1 MIQSD
6 SPSEATLPEDD
17 VPLKSTFAPIKI
29 IRKFMAMWLTFIVI
43 LIGVAL
49 LVDIDWAKPYC
60 QAALTQMFHRKVKIG
75 HLTWSFGLNG
85 LEVETSKLAVYES
98 NGAPFLIAG
107 SSEIG
112 IGILPLFSKKM
123 VISHLNFVQP
133 EIWAIR
139 TAQANW
145 NFNDL
150 LELGPDIRYFQVQ
163 NGKLHLI
170 DRIPNKEEAW
180 KVVDLNEIK
189 LKFVWPHKSKKTPF
203 YLAFKLPKKGYTTSF
218 DLSGIGSGEL
228 QNWQDNKYNFKA
240 TVSRANPED
249 MMPFLRAISD
259 RPLST
264 TEGGKKFEQLQGLF
278 DFKIEGGGIL
288 SKGIT
293 ADVSAEAQKFS
304 FDAPVIGTIKAPEAT
319 TKAKVRIDTKNLEWQ
334 DMVTKLANVELTSH
348 GTVSDWSKKLP
359 LYSAN
364 FDSHIKDLGDV
375 SRLVSKDGSSKEN
388 SYVDSSNLSGS
399 AHVGIKIFGP
409 SNNPKLTTDLKSDG
423 LPVEDFISRLP
434 NGLAPALCLLGLS
447 KTSQVKGEIRMIPD
461 ERVDVTEGI
470 IPVAGG
476 IIKTEGTANL
486 KTDEGKFSFHTNDLS
501 LAKADSALY
510 QSKMAMKELARLV
523 FMTPKQKLNLDGLV
537 DVNGVFEKLKNGDH
551 NTSGTAD
558 FKNAEF
564 SLSDG
569 TLTAK
574 HMNGH
579 LQWNNDLV
587 TIDRLAGTIGDG
599 TFDLSG
605 TTSIRGTPS
614 VNLKIHSNHLDLN
627 QLNTLLKVLKVHIP
641 LLTEHQ
647 LRGRVHELALTIS
660 GPRTYPNLYFKT
672 TPEDLCYQPA
682 GMTKPLRAKS
692 GTIIYDHDV
701 LTLQDVGFVTHNDK
715 VTTSFAIEQLSTNA
729 KVSNA
734 IKVKSAGID
743 LSDVDFY
750 LASSVMPK
758 PLKKLYTDFLKEYQ
772 LSKVHGRVYGDATC
786 EMKNDKPSLAG
797 VVSLINVGA
806 KFGAQRFPIEHV
818 AGTLTAS
825 GTQLTLQDLTG
836 ALRNSHFSLNGQVE
850 NYQSALPNLKTELIA
865 SIDSKEMLEL
875 IPSFTDQ
882 FQKWKL
888 AITSSG
894 PLALRAKVVGT
905 MKASDVNFS
914 ISSGASNRLV
924 VSSPLGQ
931 LHQPIDEAMKVE
943 GSLSITPNAMK
954 VSSAQVAIG
963 DSQLQAEGSVAW
975 AYKDSEKKDLDLP
988 HSLVTGSIKS
998 PHPVPAKRL
1007 IALLEPTLAKNVGG
1021 TVAGALNLSGTA
1033 YQPKAAGK
1041 VIFNKIS
1048 VPSFDIRDLTGF
1060 INLEELSG
1068 SDQKAEVDFSEMQ
1081 VGQIPVHKIRADIR
1095 LDADEQQV
1103 RQPKIHIT
1111 NGRANLAGGAMEV
1124 TGWLDMNVH
1133 KLSLRTTLAKAQ
1145 ANKLTEQ
1152 LFGHPGELTGTVD
1165 ADVKFETEG
1174 DDYKDALS
1182 NLKGNGVVTVREGIV
1197 TRFSQLQNKITQ
1209 ANLLHQGLFGFNL
1222 NNLLQSTVPVR
1233 TGKFKD
1239 VVSEFRLV
1247 KNVIYVDELTYNGD
1261 DMRLWGAGKANLTHN
1276 TMDIEVAGK
1285 IPRVTSSVFGSG
1297 TLGEMSKAMT
1307 IQKLMNKVTMHQLE
1321 NLPSLPVLGDI
1332 ASDKPRAF
1340 SFKINSPIDKPKS
1353 VGQSI
1358 EKSFHWLPS
1367 KPRASAHPLP
1377 GLTPG

>member
-1 MIQSD
+1 M
-6 SPSEATLPEDD
+6 AEDES
-17 VPLKSTFAPIKI
+17 PLKSNFAPLQI
-29 IRKFMAMWLTFIVI
+29 IRKFMAMWLAFVVI

-60 QAALTQMFHRKVKIG
+60 QTALTQMFHRKVRIG

-85 LEVETSKLAVYES
+85 LEVETTKLAVYEP

-107 SSEIG
+107 TSEIG
-112 IGILPLFSKKM
+112 IGILPLFTKRM

-145 NFNDL
+145 NFDDL
-150 LELGPDIRYFQVQ
+150 LEAGPDIRYLQIQ
-163 NGKLHLI
+163 NGKMHLI
-170 DRIPNKEEAW
+170 DRIPNKVEAW
-180 KVVDLNEIK
+180 KVVDLNEVK

-203 YLAFKLPKKGYTTSF
+203 YLAFKLPKQGYTTSF
-218 DLSGIGSGEL
+218 DLSGLGSGEL
-228 QNWQDNKYNFKA
+228 ANWQDNKYSFKA

-264 TEGGKKFEQLQGLF
+264 TEGGRKFEQLQGLF
-278 DFKIEGGGIL
+278 DFKIEGGGTL

-319 TKAKVRIDTKNLEWQ
+319 TTAKVRIDTKNLEWK

-348 GTVSDWSKKLP
+348 GTVSDWSQKLP

-364 FDSHIKDLGDV
+364 FDSHIKDLGEV
-375 SRLVSKDGSSKEN
+375 SRLVTKNGAVPN
-388 SYVDSSNLSGS
+388 SYVDPQKMSGS
-399 AHVGIKIFGP
+399 AQVGIKIEGP
-409 SNNPKLTTDLKSDG
+409 SNNPKMMTDVKSEG
-423 LPVEDFISRLP
+423 LPVEEFISRLP
-434 NGLAPALCLLGLS
+434 KQLSPALCLLGLS
-447 KTSQVKGEIRMIPD
+447 KTSQVKGEIKMIPD
-461 ERVDVTEGI
+461 ERVDVTEGV

-476 IIKTEGTANL
+476 TIRTEGSANL
-486 KTDEGKFSFHTNDLS
+486 KTDEGKFAFHTDKLS
-501 LAKADSALY
+501 LAKAEQALY
-510 QSKMAMKELARLV
+510 QSKMAMNELARLV
-523 FMTPKQKLNLDGLV
+523 FLTPKQKLNLDGLL
-537 DVNGVFEKLKNGDH
+537 DVNGVFEKLKDNQH

-558 FKNAEF
+558 FRDAEF

-569 TLTAK
+569 TLTAR

-579 LQWNNDLV
+579 LKWNNDQV
-587 TIDRLAGTIGDG
+587 NIERLAGTIGDG
-599 TFDLSG
+599 RFSLNG
-605 TTSIRGTPS
+605 TASVRGTPS
-614 VNLKIHSNHLDLN
+614 VNLTIHSDHLDLN
-627 QLNTLLKVLKVHIP
+627 QLNTLLKVLKVHVP

-647 LRGRVHELALTIS
+647 LRGRVHALDLVIS
-660 GPRTYPNLYFKT
+660 GPRTYPNIYFKT

-692 GTIIYDHDV
+692 GTIVYDHDV

-715 VTTSFAIEQLSTNA
+715 VVTSFAIEQLSTNA
-729 KVSNA
+729 RVKTA

-758 PLKKLYTDFLKEYQ
+758 PLKKLYTDFLKSYN

-786 EMKNDKPSLAG
+786 EMKNDKPNLSG
-797 VVSLINVGA
+797 VISLINVGA

-825 GTQLTLQDLTG
+825 GSLLTVQDLNG
-836 ALRNSHFSLNGQVE
+836 ALRNSHFSLNGHVE
-850 NYQSALPNLKTELIA
+850 NYQSDLPNLKTELIA

-875 IPSFTDQ
+875 IPSLTDQ
-882 FQKWKL
+882 FKKWKL
-888 AITSSG
+888 TINSSG
-894 PLALRAKVVGT
+894 PLALRAKLNGT
-905 MKASDVNFS
+905 MKASEVSFS
-914 ISSGASNRLV
+914 VSSGASNRLV
-924 VSSPLGQ
+924 LSSPLGQ
-931 LHQPIDEAMKVE
+931 LHQPLDEPMKIE
-943 GSLSITPNAMK
+943 GVLAIGANAMK
-954 VSSAQVAIG
+954 VSSATVTLG
-963 DSQLQAEGSVAW
+963 DSVLQAEGAVAW
-975 AYKDSEKKDLDLP
+975 SYKDKEKKELDLP
-988 HSLVTGSIKS
+988 HSTLSGSIKS

-1007 IALLEPTLAKNVGG
+1007 IALLEPSLAKDVGG
-1021 TVAGALNLSGTA
+1021 TVAGALNLGGTA
-1033 YQPKAAGK
+1033 FQPKATGK
-1041 VIFNKIS
+1041 IVFNKITI
-1048 VPSFDIRDLTGF
+1048 PSFDVRDLSGN

-1068 SDQKAEVDFSEMQ
+1068 SDQKAEIDFSQMQ
-1081 VGQIPVHKIRADIR
+1081 VGQIPVHQIRADIK
-1095 LDADEQQV
+1095 LDADEQQI
-1103 RQPKIHIT
+1103 RQPKLHIT
-1111 NGRANLAGGAMEV
+1111 NGHANLAGGAMDV
-1124 TGWLDMNVH
+1124 SGWLDMNEH

-1165 ADVKFETEG
+1165 ADMKFETEG
-1174 DDYKDALS
+1174 NDYKDALS
-1182 NLKGNGVVTVREGIV
+1182 NLRGNGVVTVHSGIV

-1239 VVSEFRLV
+1239 MVSEFRLS
-1247 KNVIYVDELTYNGD
+1247 KNVLYVDELTYNGD
-1261 DMRLWGAGKANLTHN
+1261 DMRLWGAGKANLTRN
-1276 TMDIEVAGK
+1276 TLDIEVAGK

-1297 TLGEMSKAMT
+1297 TIGEMSKAMT

-1340 SFKINSPIDKPKS
+1340 AFKINSPLDKPKA